1 MVSDKR
7 PFTHITVNAEE
18 EDDLV
23 IQAGAVSADETSY
36 GGGVPSGEDAA
47 SGGVSAGADHAGV
60 YGDALREHGDDD
72 LDADLDADEDA
83 AASEAARSPQ
93 SGASGGE
100 GASVGRAGVD
110 KPHEGTSLQDLESA
124 KMGGLQK
131 AIVAVAVLAVVAF
144 VVYYIFFR

>member
-36 GGGVPSGEDAA
+36 EGGVPSGEDAA

-72 LDADLDADEDA
+72 LDADEDA

-93 SGASGGE
+93 SGASEGE